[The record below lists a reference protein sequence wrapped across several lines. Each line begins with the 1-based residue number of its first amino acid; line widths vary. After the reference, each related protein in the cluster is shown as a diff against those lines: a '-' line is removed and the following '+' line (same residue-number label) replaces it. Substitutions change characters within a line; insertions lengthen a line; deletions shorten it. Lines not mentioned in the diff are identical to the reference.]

1 MKQFKDFLAE
11 GYTLS
16 LDKWKEK
23 FGADFLDDVISVL
36 DSIQPLVTTFNF
48 EEKIKGKVKP
58 IIQGKIS
65 GLEIDDLMLKISVYL
80 TFQVVWIRM
89 PVIICQQQPLI

>member
-1 MKQFKDFLAE
+1 MKRFKNFLAE

-23 FGADFLDDVISVL
+23 FGADFSDDVISVL

-58 IIQGKIS
+58 IIKGKIS
-65 GLEIDDLMLKISVYL
+65 GLEIDELMLKIYVIY
-80 TFQVVWIRM
+80 FKIRR
-89 PVIICQQQPLI
+89 